1 MRFRLTV
8 LAVMAVLMVPGF
20 SSGAEL
26 ENYIQVK
33 GESNVIV
40 KPDVAHCFMIVS
52 GSGGNYDASNK
63 AANDKLDQ
71 LSSLLKTTLRETPQL
86 TILKVENKPKTETF
100 DEKQYFTEMAKAMK
114 GETPGQIGP
123 AKKEMSTH
131 IMVYFSLSKFT
142 RESIQ
147 KLMNSLV
154 EKEIA
159 FDKSSRFDFDFPSE
173 FTFNKSAIYFGLL
186 SPDKHLETLAVEAFK
201 KAEHDAKIIA
211 SSVKKKMVGLVN
223 VTGCGDMLEGNV
235 TLPYK
240 SNLTGKDL
248 GPLTSDPARLM
259 IRFSKDYGFK
269 IE

>member
-8 LAVMAVLMVPGF
+8 LAVMAVLMVAGF

-40 KPDVAHCFMIVS
+40 KPEVAHCFMIVS

-114 GETPGQIGP
+114 GDREKCLDAGASDYI
-123 AKKEMSTH
+123 AKPVDTE
-131 IMVYFSLSKFT
+131 
-142 RESIQ
+142 Q
-147 KLMNSLV
+147 
-154 EKEIA
+154 
-159 FDKSSRFDFDFPSE
+159 
-173 FTFNKSAIYFGLL
+173 LL
-186 SPDKHLETLAVEAFK
+186 SLLRVW
-201 KAEHDAKIIA
+201 
-211 SSVKKKMVGLVN
+211 L
-223 VTGCGDMLEGNV
+223 
-235 TLPYK
+235 Y
-240 SNLTGKDL
+240 
-248 GPLTSDPARLM
+248 R
-259 IRFSKDYGFK
+259 
-269 IE
+269 